1 MRTPA
6 TADQA
11 ARELEATLVRQLLS
25 ASGAF
30 HAGDTPGAKIHADMF
45 IEVLADAVAARDG
58 LGLAKTL
65 TRSLPGGA
73 EASRAPGA
81 PPPPGPT
88 TGPLLAP
95 RPAPTFAMPAGVRQ
109 TGGFGPRIDP
119 IDGTRKVHTGVDLA
133 APEGTPVVAVEGG
146 VVKSAGPRGGYGN
159 AVEIDHGGGV
169 STVYAHA
176 SSLAV
181 HAGERVEE
189 GQTIAAVGQTGR
201 ATGPHLH
208 FELRVGG
215 RPCDPARALN
225 AYGKRVESPLGK
237 TAGASKP

>member
-58 LGLAKTL
+58 LGLAETL

-73 EASRAPGA
+73 EADRAPNA
-81 PPPPGPT
+81 PAPTGPT
-88 TGPLLAP
+88 TASGRAP
-95 RPAPTFAMPAGVRQ
+95 RPAPAFAMAAGVRQ

-119 IDGTRKVHTGVDLA
+119 IDGTRKIHTGVDLA
-133 APEGTPVVAVEGG
+133 APEGTPVVAVEAG

-169 STVYAHA
+169 TTVYAHA

-215 RPCDPARALN
+215 RPCDPTRALN

>member
-11 ARELEATLVRQLLS
+11 ARELEATLVRQLLT

-45 IEVLADAVAARDG
+45 IEVLANAVAARDG

-65 TRSLPGGA
+65 TRSLPGGT
-73 EASRAPGA
+73 EASGA
-81 PPPPGPT
+81 PSAPTPTGPT
-88 TGPLLAP
+88 AGP
-95 RPAPTFAMPAGVRQ
+95 RPAPTFAMAPGVRQ

-119 IDGTRKVHTGVDLA
+119 IDGTRKFHSGVDLA

-169 STVYAHA
+169 TTVYAHA

-225 AYGKRVESPLGK
+225 AYAKRVESPLGK
-237 TAGASKP
+237 TAGASRP

>member
-1 MRTPA
+1 MRTPT

-11 ARELEATLVRQLLS
+11 ARALEATLVRQLLS

-30 HAGDTPGAKIHADMF
+30 HAGDSPGAKIHADMF
-45 IEVLADAVAARDG
+45 IEVLADAVAAKDG

-65 TRSLPGGA
+65 TRSLP
-73 EASRAPGA
+73 ASSDAPLA
-81 PPPPGPT
+81 QKPPPTPG
-88 TGPLLAP
+88 LALG
-95 RPAPTFAMPAGVRQ
+95 PAGSPHQAPAFALAAGFRQ

-119 IDGTRKVHTGVDLA
+119 IDGTRKVHTGIDLA
-133 APEGTPVVAVEGG
+133 APEGTPVVAIDGG

-169 STVYAHA
+169 TTVYAHA

-181 HAGERVEE
+181 HAGQQVQE

-208 FELRVGG
+208 FEVRVDG
-215 RPCDPARALN
+215 RPCDPVRALN
-225 AYGKRVESPLGK
+225 AYGMRAESPLGK
-237 TAGASKP
+237 AAGGFKP